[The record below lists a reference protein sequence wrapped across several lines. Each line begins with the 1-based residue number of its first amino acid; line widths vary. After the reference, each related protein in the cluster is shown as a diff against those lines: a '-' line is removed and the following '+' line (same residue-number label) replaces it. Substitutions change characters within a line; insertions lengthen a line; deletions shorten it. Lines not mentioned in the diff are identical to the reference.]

1 MLVQILHLV
10 AVLDRVL
17 DDLFDVVEVGVAD
30 RLQLNRRQVEVV
42 FDPVLDPHGHHRV
55 QAELDQRDLPGQVLG
70 LITHRHRDD
79 VGQPLGHR
87 LTGIR

>member
-17 DDLFDVVEVGVAD
+17 DELLDAVEVGVAD

-42 FDPVLDPHGHHRV
+42 LDAVLDPHGHHRV
-55 QAELDQRDLPGQVLG
+55 QAELDQRHLPRQVLG
-70 LITHRHRDD
+70 LVTHRHRHDG
-79 VGQPLGHR
+79 GQPITHG